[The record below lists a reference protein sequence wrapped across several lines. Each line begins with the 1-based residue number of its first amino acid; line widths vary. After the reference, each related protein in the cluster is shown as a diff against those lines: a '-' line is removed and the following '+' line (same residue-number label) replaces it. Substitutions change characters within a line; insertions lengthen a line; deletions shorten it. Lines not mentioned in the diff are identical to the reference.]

1 MKWMNAWSIDRRREL
16 RHPVHALVRL
26 FMDSPQTGIQA
37 EIVDLSPGGMCLR
50 VFNLAMRPTS
60 WLQLRIARSDGSAA
74 LAVAQVVRCQPDA
87 VAFRF
92 EDVCDSD
99 RELLATPG
107 FWSTA
112 EAIDVRSPHF

>member
-1 MKWMNAWSIDRRREL
+1 MSNWSIDRRREY
-16 RHPVHALVRL
+16 RHPVHALVRV

-50 VFNLAMRPTS
+50 ALNLAMRPST

-74 LAVAQVVRCQPDA
+74 LAVAQVVRCRPDA
-87 VAFRF
+87 IAFRF
-92 EDVCDSD
+92 EDVTEGD

-112 EAIDVRSPHF
+112 EAIDVRSPYF

>member
-1 MKWMNAWSIDRRREL
+1 MKSMNAWSIDRRREL
-16 RHPVHALVRL
+16 RHPVHAVVRV

-50 VFNLAMRPTS
+50 VLNLVMRPAS
-60 WLQLRIARSDGSAA
+60 WLQLRIARADGSAA
-74 LAVAQVVRCQPDA
+74 LAVAQVVRCQSDV

-92 EDVCDSD
+92 ADVCESD
-99 RELLATPG
+99 RALLATPG

-112 EAIDVRSPHF
+112 EAIDVRSPYF